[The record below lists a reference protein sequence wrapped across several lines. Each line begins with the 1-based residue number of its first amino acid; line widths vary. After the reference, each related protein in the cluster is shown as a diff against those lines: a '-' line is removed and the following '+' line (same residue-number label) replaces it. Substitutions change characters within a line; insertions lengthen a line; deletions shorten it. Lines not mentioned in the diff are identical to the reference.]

1 MKLVCKYE
9 RIVTALGDA
18 VRDAAEVGDREIEG
32 KLRDLQAVAIDRLYT
47 ASDRLPVRQVP
58 RGDATYGEEAG

>member
-1 MKLVCKYE
+1 MKLVCRYE

-47 ASDRLPVRQVP
+47 ASDRLPARQVP
-58 RGDATYGEEAG
+58 RGGAACGDEPG